1 MKQFDLAV
9 IGGGPGGYSAAEYA
23 AARGKRVVLFEK
35 DQLGGTCLNRGC
47 IPAKAMLHAGEILTE
62 IRDADRFGIHVGEAE
77 VDFPKIHEEKNRVIG
92 ELRRGV
98 EKLMQTCKV
107 EVVCGSAV
115 ITGER
120 TITCGEET
128 YQADDIILATGSV
141 PAIPPIPGAD
151 LPGICTSNEIFEGA
165 GKDFASIV
173 IIGGGVIGVE
183 TACFYLT
190 LGRQVTIIE
199 AQSELL
205 PLMDKEIG
213 RRAAMYLKKQA
224 AAIFTDARV
233 TAIEGEEGN
242 FTVHFLDKKGKE
254 ASQSA
259 EGVLISTGRKA
270 SLAGL
275 FGEGMPLPEMERG
288 AIVADDSLRTSI
300 THLYVIGDARYG
312 SMQLAHTA
320 EAEGRNA
327 AAIICGEPVPHDL
340 SVVPACV
347 YTAPE
352 IATVG
357 LTEAAAKDA
366 GIAVHAVKVVT
377 GANGRSLIAGGESG
391 FVKLVIEEETGRILG
406 ASLVCPRA
414 TDLISEIAVAVE
426 RKMTVQEL
434 VRPIHPHPTFSAMIS
449 SALLKELQRLQ

>member
-205 PLMDKEIG
+205 PLMDKEIAG
-213 RRAAMYLKKQA
+213 QTDVSVKPNVTTNLWKRYAFTNAGEEMKYLAVTTYNDGVDQTILFELKSNVAPTPDPRSLYSTVQKGDKSDAVTTLQKRLIELGYLSGDADGNFGEKTA
-224 AAIFTDARV
+224 AAV
-233 TAIEGEEGN
+233 TAAQK
-242 FTVHFLDKKGKE
+242 DY
-254 ASQSA
+254 
-259 EGVLISTGRKA
+259 
-270 SLAGL
+270 
-275 FGEGMPLPEMERG
+275 EMEQSG
-288 AIVADDSLRTSI
+288 VATPEFQARLFSDD
-300 THLYVIGDARYG
+300 
-312 SMQLAHTA
+312 QP
-320 EAEGRNA
+320 
-327 AAIICGEPVPHDL
+327 EPEP
-340 SVVPACV
+340 
-347 YTAPE
+347 TPE
-352 IATVG
+352 P
-357 LTEAAAKDA
+357 TEVSPD
-366 GIAVHAVKVVT
+366 
-377 GANGRSLIAGGESG
+377 
-391 FVKLVIEEETGRILG
+391 
-406 ASLVCPRA
+406 
-414 TDLISEIAVAVE
+414 
-426 RKMTVQEL
+426 
-434 VRPIHPHPTFSAMIS
+434 
-449 SALLKELQRLQ
+449 